1 MASAPPCSFFARG
14 QCRNGE
20 SCRFSHVLPEA
31 AASPPT
37 APPPIVVDVPAGT
50 PLYSIDVECVAP
62 SVLHNDRMIA
72 SIALVDADAK
82 QVLNLYIRP
91 HQPVVSYLTPLTGI
105 TAELLD
111 AHGVP
116 LEEALAT
123 FLTQPHFSHVSHPP
137 FPHMSKKL
145 FFLLDKALATLR
157 THLPKNAWLVGQNI
171 LKDVQ
176 WLGLVEGVDFAAQV
190 DLAALLRVFN
200 PRFGSYTYFGQDHYV
215 RAWLGEEAARGEGD
229 SHDAL
234 ADARCS
240 MMLFQAY
247 RRVQHDP
254 KAVAAIGARA
264 LSTRARPSFAK
275 LNPEFEGVCMG
286 NRQTCKCGAP
296 FFS

>member
-1 MASAPPCSFFARG
+1 MAAPPCSFFARG

-91 HQPVVSYLTPLTGI
+91 HKPVVSYLTPLTGI

-123 FLTQPHFSHVSHPP
+123 FLTQPHFSHMSHPP
-137 FPHMSKKL
+137 FPHMSKK
-145 FFLLDKALATLR
+145 KSTR
-157 THLPKNAWLVGQNI
+157 Q
-171 LKDVQ
+171 
-176 WLGLVEGVDFAAQV
+176 
-190 DLAALLRVFN
+190 
-200 PRFGSYTYFGQDHYV
+200 
-215 RAWLGEEAARGEGD
+215 
-229 SHDAL
+229 
-234 ADARCS
+234 
-240 MMLFQAY
+240 
-247 RRVQHDP
+247 
-254 KAVAAIGARA
+254 GARDAAHA
-264 LSTRARPSFAK
+264 LT
-275 LNPEFEGVCMG
+275 
-286 NRQTCKCGAP
+286 
-296 FFS
+296 

>member
-1 MASAPPCSFFARG
+1 MLILRARAVPERRELPFLSRAARSSSLTTDSASTDCRRCACWHAPLQHRRGVRGSERAAQRPDDRVDRPRRCRCEASAQPLHPSTQTRRLVSHTSHWDHCRTPRRSRSSTRRGARDI
-14 QCRNGE
+14 
-20 SCRFSHVLPEA
+20 SHPTPFLP
-31 AASPPT
+31 
-37 APPPIVVDVPAGT
+37 
-50 PLYSIDVECVAP
+50 CVAP
-62 SVLHNDRMIA
+62 
-72 SIALVDADAK
+72 
-82 QVLNLYIRP
+82 
-91 HQPVVSYLTPLTGI
+91 
-105 TAELLD
+105 
-111 AHGVP
+111 
-116 LEEALAT
+116 
-123 FLTQPHFSHVSHPP
+123 P
-137 FPHMSKKL
+137 FPPYVNKT
-145 FFLLDKALATLR
+145 FFLLDQALATLR